1 MTERNLA
8 IRLTVL
14 DGGKVKAELREIGE
28 TGEKSLKRI
37 ELAGKPTSKA
47 LLAINAA
54 ANDVKGSAISMTG
67 ELGPLGAALQAI
79 GPYGLAAGAALGA
92 LALGLVKGL
101 EAAAQAEQSFTRLE
115 AVLRATGNSSGL
127 TAKEIAATAE
137 EIEKS
142 TLATA
147 EQVQDAATVLA
158 TFHSVAGETFT
169 RTLRLA
175 QDMSATFGGDLKS
188 NISGLGKA
196 LEDPINGL
204 GSLQKSYRLLSESQQ
219 DTIKN
224 LVETGKQAEAQKI
237 ILDALEKKV
246 GGAGK
251 AEAGGLAGA
260 ANRLSDA
267 WDNLLKGI
275 GQTEAVSSAAK
286 SSLSGLA
293 SVVESLGGMLKDDTL
308 GEKIYKAQNRLLQAQ
323 DALQNIRDNNVLGF
337 NNGAIQFQ
345 ERRVAELQADLDRI
359 LQEAKDQTRKAAE
372 EKAAAVAGQEQAARD
387 MRNEQLSEQRKA
399 LDATLDTLMT
409 EPAERIAKVNQELA
423 VTKQRL
429 DALREKDGSNAAS
442 VDSAIKEA
450 ETIAQRKIAAIE
462 KPAQEA
468 AKRASEANQKVIN
481 DLGNQIGQL
490 SDKRAAF
497 IQNAVSRLSDGATKE
512 QRDEVARLAA
522 SLYDQGEAQK
532 SLSQLQREGQQ
543 VTKDT
548 RSATEA
554 YATEILRLKGLLD
567 AGAISQDTYNRAV
580 AKAEDDNLAARKD
593 VEAGALRAFHAY
605 RDQAE
610 DTAKDIE
617 KLFTNAMSG
626 AEDAIVEFVNSGGRS
641 LKSLGDLFNSIMDDI
656 LRMTVRKSITEPLFN
671 SLESGGFASFISGLL
686 PFEQGGI
693 MTSAGALPLHRYAN
707 GGIANSPQ
715 VAMFGEGRK
724 PEAYVPLP
732 DGRTIPVTMSGG
744 GTVNVTINNNTSA
757 KATVQEKP
765 NASGGRD
772 LIVQLDEMNAQLFSD
787 PGSRSSRALARSG
800 GLASR

>member
-47 LLAINAA
+47 LLAISAA
-54 ANDVKGSAISMTG
+54 ANDVKGSALNMTG
-67 ELGPLGAALQAI
+67 QLGPLGSALSAI
-79 GPYGLAAGAALGA
+79 GPYGLAAGVALSA
-92 LALGLVKGL
+92 VALGLLKGI
-101 EAAAQAEQSFTRLE
+101 EAAAEAEQSFMRLE

-127 TAKEIAATAE
+127 TANEIAATAE
-137 EIEKS
+137 EIEKA

-158 TFHSVAGETFT
+158 TFRTVAGDTFT
-169 RTLRLA
+169 RTLTLA

-188 NISGLGKA
+188 NVAALGKA

-204 GSLQKSYRLLSESQQ
+204 GGLQKSYRLLTESQR
-219 DTIKN
+219 DTIQT
-224 LVETGKQAEAQKI
+224 LVETGRQAEAQRM
-237 ILDALEKKV
+237 ILDALEKKI
-246 GGAGK
+246 GGSGR
-251 AEAGGLAGA
+251 AETSGLAGA
-260 ANRLSDA
+260 TNRLSDA
-267 WDNLLKGI
+267 WGNLLKGI
-275 GQTEAVSSAAK
+275 AQTETVSTAAK

-293 SVVESLGGMLKDDTL
+293 TVIEGLNGLLKDDTP
-308 GEKIYKAQNRLLQAQ
+308 GEKIFKAQEKLLQAQ
-323 DALQNIRDNNVLGF
+323 DVLQRFRDG
-337 NNGAIQFQ
+337 GASFSVIQLH
-345 ERRVAELQADLDRI
+345 ERRVARLQADLDRI
-359 LQEAKDQTRKAAE
+359 LQEANEQTKKISD

-387 MRNEQLSEQRKA
+387 FRSEQLSQQRKA
-399 LDATLDTLMT
+399 LDATLDSLMT
-409 EPAERIAKVNQELA
+409 EPAERIAKVNEELA

-429 DALREKDGSNAAS
+429 DALREKDGSNSES
-442 VDSAIKEA
+442 VDTAIHEA

-462 KPAQEA
+462 KPALEA
-468 AKRASEANQKVIN
+468 AKRASQANQKIIN
-481 DLGNQIGQL
+481 DLGNQIGTL
-490 SDKRAAF
+490 ADKRAAF
-497 IQNAVSRLSDGATKE
+497 IQNAVSRLSDSATQD
-512 QRDEVARLAA
+512 QRNEVTRLAA
-522 SLYDQGEAQK
+522 ALYDQGEAQK
-532 SLSQLQREGQQ
+532 SLSKLQSEGEQ
-543 VTKDT
+543 VTKST
-548 RSATEA
+548 LSATEA
-554 YATEILRLKGLLD
+554 YASEILRLNGLLD

-580 AKAEDDNLAARKD
+580 AKAEQESLAARKD
-593 VEAGALRAFHAY
+593 AEAGALRAFHAY
-605 RDQAE
+605 REQAG

-617 KLFTNAMSG
+617 KLFTNAMNG
-626 AEDAIVEFVNSGGRS
+626 AEDAVIEFVKSGGRS

-671 SLESGGFASFISGLL
+671 SLQSGGFSSFITGLL

-715 VAMFGEGRK
+715 IAMFGEGRK

-732 DGRTIPVTMSGG
+732 DGRTIPVTMSGS

-757 KATVQEKP
+757 KATVQQKS

-772 LIVQLDEMNAQLFSD
+772 LIVQLDEMNAQLLSD
-787 PGSRSSRALARSG
+787 PGSRSSRALARFG

>member
-28 TGEKSLKRI
+28 SGEKSLKKI

-54 ANDVKGSAISMTG
+54 ANDVKGSAMNMTG
-67 ELGPLGAALQAI
+67 QLGPMGAALQAI

-92 LALGLVKGL
+92 LVVGLVKGL

-127 TAKEIAATAE
+127 TAKEIAATAD
-137 EIEKS
+137 EIERS

-147 EQVQDAATVLA
+147 EQVQDAAASLA
-158 TFHSVAGETFT
+158 TFNSVSGDNFK
-169 RTLRLA
+169 RTLVLA

-188 NISGLGKA
+188 NVEALGKA
-196 LEDPINGL
+196 LEDPVNSL
-204 GSLQKSYRLLSESQQ
+204 GALQKKHHLLNDAQRE
-219 DTIKN
+219 TIKN
-224 LVETGKQAEAQKI
+224 LVETGQQAEAQGI
-237 ILDALEKKV
+237 VLDALAGRV
-246 GGAGK
+246 GGTGK
-251 AEAGGLAGA
+251 AEASGLAGA

-267 WDNLLKGI
+267 WGNLLKGI
-275 GQTEAVSSAAK
+275 AQTETVSNAAK
-286 SSLSGLA
+286 GSLSGLA
-293 SVVESLGGMLKDDTL
+293 SVVEALSDMVKEDTL

-323 DALQNIRDNNVLGF
+323 DALENIRNNSLSPAS
-337 NNGAIQFQ
+337 GAIRYQ
-345 ERRVAELQADLDRI
+345 EKRVAELQADLDRI
-359 LQEAKDQTRKAAE
+359 LAQAKQQTQQAAKDKADAI
-372 EKAAAVAGQEQAARD
+372 AGQQQAARD
-387 MRNEQLSEQRKA
+387 IRAEQLAQQRKA
-399 LDATLDTLMT
+399 LDETLDTLMT
-409 EPAERIAKVNQELA
+409 EPAERIAKVNQELE
-423 VTKQRL
+423 VTKKRL
-429 DALREKDGSNAAS
+429 DALREADGSNVAS

-468 AKRASEANQKVIN
+468 AKRTAEANQKVVT
-481 DLGNQIGQL
+481 DLTNQIGQL
-490 SDKRAAF
+490 NNQRAGF
-497 IQNAVSRLSDGATKE
+497 IQNAVSRLSDGASDAQRKE
-512 QRDEVARLAA
+512 VTRLAA
-522 SLYDQGEAQK
+522 ALYDQGEAQK
-532 SLSQLQREGQQ
+532 SLTKLQSDGEQ
-543 VTKDT
+543 VTKAT
-548 RSATEA
+548 QSATEA
-554 YATEILRLKGLLD
+554 YATELLRLKGLLD

-593 VEAGALRAFHAY
+593 AEAGALRAFHAY

-617 KLFTNAMSG
+617 KLFTDAMQGS
-626 AEDAIVEFVNSGGRS
+626 EDAILEFVNSGGRS
-641 LKSLGDLFNSIMDDI
+641 LKSLGDLFNSVMNDI
-656 LRMTVRKSITEPLFN
+656 TRMTIRKSITEPLFN
-671 SLESGGFASFISGLL
+671 SLESGGFGSFISGLL
-686 PFEQGGI
+686 PFEQGGV
-693 MTSAGALPLHRYAN
+693 MTSMGALPLHRYAG

-715 VAMFGEGRK
+715 LALFGEGRK

-732 DGRTIPVTMSGG
+732 DGRSIPVTMSGG

-765 NASGGRD
+765 NTSGGRD

-800 GLASR
+800 GLATR

>member
-28 TGEKSLKRI
+28 SGEKSLKKI

-54 ANDVKGSAISMTG
+54 ANDVKGSAMNMTG
-67 ELGPLGAALQAI
+67 QLGPMGAALQAI

-92 LALGLVKGL
+92 LALGLIKGL

-127 TAKEIAATAE
+127 TAKEIATTAD

-158 TFHSVAGETFT
+158 TFRSVSGTTFT
-169 RTLRLA
+169 ETLRLA

-188 NISGLGKA
+188 NVSALGKA
-196 LEDPINGL
+196 LEDPVNGL
-204 GSLQKSYRLLSESQQ
+204 GSLQKSYRLLTASQQ
-219 DTIKN
+219 ETIKT
-224 LVETGKQAEAQKI
+224 LVETGQQAEAQRM
-237 ILDALEKKV
+237 ILDALEKKI

-251 AEAGGLAGA
+251 AEASGLAGA
-260 ANRLSDA
+260 TNRLSDA
-267 WDNLLKGI
+267 WGNLLKDI
-275 GQTEAVSSAAK
+275 AQTETVSNAAK
-286 SSLSGLA
+286 GSLSGLA
-293 SVVESLGGMLKDDTL
+293 TVIEGLNDLVKEDTL
-308 GEKIYKAQNRLLQAQ
+308 GEKIYKAQNRLLQAK
-323 DALQNIRDNNVLGF
+323 DALENIKNNSLSPTS
-337 NNGAIQFQ
+337 GAIQFQ
-345 ERRVAELQADLDRI
+345 ERRVAQLQADLDRI
-359 LQEAKDQTRKAAE
+359 LQQAKDQTRQAAA
-372 EKAAAVAGQEQAARD
+372 EKAAAIAGQEQAARD
-387 MRNEQLSEQRKA
+387 LRTEQLAQQRRD
-399 LDATLDTLMT
+399 LDQTLDSLMT
-409 EPAERIAKVNQELA
+409 EPAERIAKVNQELE
-423 VTKQRL
+423 VTKKRL
-429 DALREKDGSNAAS
+429 DALRESDGSNAAS

-468 AKRASEANQKVIN
+468 AKRTTEANQKVVT
-481 DLGNQIGQL
+481 DLTNQIGQINNQ
-490 SDKRAAF
+490 RAAF
-497 IQNAVSRLSDGATKE
+497 IQNAVSRLSEGAGDA
-512 QRDEVARLAA
+512 QRKEVARLAA

-532 SLSQLQREGQQ
+532 SLTKLQSEGEQ
-543 VTKDT
+543 VTKAT
-548 RSATEA
+548 QSATEA
-554 YATEILRLKGLLD
+554 YASEILRLKGLLD
-567 AGAISQDTYNRAV
+567 AGAISQDAYNRAV
-580 AKAEDDNLAARKD
+580 AKAEQENLAARKD
-593 VEAGALRAFHAY
+593 AEAGALRAFHAY

-617 KLFTNAMSG
+617 KLFTDAMQGS
-626 AEDAIVEFVNSGGRS
+626 EDAILEFVNSGGRS
-641 LKSLGDLFNSIMDDI
+641 LKSLGDLFNSVMNDIM
-656 LRMTVRKSITEPLFN
+656 RMTIRKSITEPLFN
-671 SLESGGFASFISGLL
+671 SLESGGFGSFISNLL
-686 PFEQGGI
+686 PFEQGGV
-693 MTSAGALPLHRYAN
+693 MTSMGALPLHRYAG

-715 VAMFGEGRK
+715 LALFGEGRK

-732 DGRTIPVTMSGG
+732 DGRSIPVTMSGG

-800 GLASR
+800 GLATR

>member
-28 TGEKSLKRI
+28 SGEKSLKKI

-54 ANDVKGSAISMTG
+54 ANDVKGSAMNMTG
-67 ELGPLGAALQAI
+67 QLGPMGAALQAI
-79 GPYGLAAGAALGA
+79 GPYGLAAGAALGV
-92 LALGLVKGL
+92 LVVGLLKGL

-127 TAKEIAATAE
+127 TAKEIAATAD

-147 EQVQDAATVLA
+147 EQVQDAAASLA
-158 TFHSVAGETFT
+158 TFNSVSGDNFK
-169 RTLRLA
+169 RTLVLA

-188 NISGLGKA
+188 NVEALGKA
-196 LEDPINGL
+196 LEDPVNSL
-204 GSLQKSYRLLSESQQ
+204 GALQKKHHLLNDAQRE
-219 DTIKN
+219 TIKN
-224 LVETGKQAEAQKI
+224 LVETGQQAEAQRI
-237 ILDALEKKV
+237 VLDAL
-246 GGAGK
+246 AGRVAGTGR
-251 AEAGGLAGA
+251 AEASGLAGA

-267 WDNLLKGI
+267 WGNLLKGI
-275 GQTEAVSSAAK
+275 AQTETVSNAAK
-286 SSLSGLA
+286 GSLSGLA
-293 SVVESLGGMLKDDTL
+293 SVVEALSDMVKEDTL

-323 DALQNIRDNNVLGF
+323 DALENIRNNSLSPAS
-337 NNGAIQFQ
+337 GAIRYQ
-345 ERRVAELQADLDRI
+345 EKRVAELQADLDRI
-359 LQEAKDQTRKAAE
+359 LAQAKQQTQQAAKDKADAI
-372 EKAAAVAGQEQAARD
+372 AGQQQAARD
-387 MRNEQLSEQRKA
+387 IRADQLAQQRKA
-399 LDATLDTLMT
+399 LDETLDTLMT
-409 EPAERIAKVNQELA
+409 EPAERIANVNQELE
-423 VTKQRL
+423 VTKKRL
-429 DALREKDGSNAAS
+429 DALRESDGSNAAS

-468 AKRASEANQKVIN
+468 AKRTAEANQKVVT
-481 DLGNQIGQL
+481 DLTNQIGQL
-490 SDKRAAF
+490 NNQRAGF
-497 IQNAVSRLSDGATKE
+497 IQNAVSRLSDGASDAQRKE
-512 QRDEVARLAA
+512 VTRLAA
-522 SLYDQGEAQK
+522 ALYDQGEAQK
-532 SLSQLQREGQQ
+532 SLTKLQSDGEQ
-543 VTKDT
+543 VTKAT
-548 RSATEA
+548 QSATEA
-554 YATEILRLKGLLD
+554 YATELLRLKGLLD

-593 VEAGALRAFHAY
+593 AEAGALRAFHAY

-617 KLFTNAMSG
+617 KLFTDAMQGS
-626 AEDAIVEFVNSGGRS
+626 EDAILDFVNSGGRS
-641 LKSLGDLFNSIMDDI
+641 LKSLGDLFNSVMNDI
-656 LRMTVRKSITEPLFN
+656 TRMTIRKSITEPLFN
-671 SLESGGFASFISGLL
+671 SLESGGFGSFISNLL
-686 PFEQGGI
+686 PFEQGGV
-693 MTSAGALPLHRYAN
+693 MTSMGALPLHRYA
-707 GGIANSPQ
+707 GGGVANSPQ
-715 VAMFGEGRK
+715 LALFGEGRK

-732 DGRTIPVTMSGG
+732 DGRSIPVTMSGG

-800 GLASR
+800 GLATR